1 MRTSVGTWEWFRQPD
16 GNDVNYGRDYRQN
29 AWSGP
34 GMGRGN
40 AMGWLIAGTGFVANA
55 EDEAVFLVEVLKL
68 MARM

>member
-1 MRTSVGTWEWFRQPD
+1 
-16 GNDVNYGRDYRQN
+16 
-29 AWSGP
+29 
-34 GMGRGN
+34 MGRGN